1 MTNKEALYALKTRT
15 CYECSYGC
23 ESPVLCSCPD
33 CDLKES
39 TILATE
45 ALERAEWIPVTERLP
60 EDGKVVLVTRKAFNN
75 DFYLIALAFFN
86 GEECRWEDMDLYDL
100 NVIAWMELPKIYE
113 NEVKK

>member
-1 MTNKEALYALKTRT
+1 MTNKEAIYALKTRT

-45 ALERAEWIPVTERLP
+45 ALERAEWIPASERLP
-60 EDGKVVLVTRKAFNN
+60 EDGRMVLVTRKSLLNA
-75 DFYLIALAFFN
+75 FYLIDLAFFN
-86 GEECRWEDMDLYDL
+86 SEECIWENRDLYDL
-100 NVIAWMELPKIYE
+100 DVIAWMELPKIYE
-113 NEVKK
+113 NEVKE